1 MASAARRLLQREV
14 AHEGLLID
22 EQGEARTVDQL
33 GCRVPSSPEYGDIVE
48 AAVARFGY
56 IHIQQRGPTIW
67 VYLYPWLVQPLT
79 MSAAFYKIADLNPE
93 ATFICAG
100 PDDTCEVFTDF
111 RGALRRI
118 SRLMAA
124 AGQIPPYRDYFVAT
138 VGGRSLRPP

>member
-22 EQGEARTVDQL
+22 EQGEVRTVDQL

-138 VGGRSLRPP
+138 VGGRSLRLS